1 MPACRSTT
9 VGQCRPAEGLRKPAT
24 DISNSLFLTVQCFQ
38 ALICWLRIMV
48 RRTTR
53 TVSIIRKS
61 RNGVYGIEHYESLA
75 NCTQKTRMN
84 L

>member
-1 MPACRSTT
+1 
-9 VGQCRPAEGLRKPAT
+9 
-24 DISNSLFLTVQCFQ
+24 
-38 ALICWLRIMV
+38 MV